1 MTDELSSFID
11 SVYRERYS
19 LIGSNCINKSL
30 RIQARAEA
38 LGKRADLICCISVV
52 KIKRW
57 YNISTV
63 NPHFYIEIAG
73 EKVDVSLDPG
83 HEDIYCKN
91 SEKKLVMPVN
101 VSGIRR
107 AMTRRANAPSF
118 IWKRLK
124 RTRNGY

>member
-19 LIGSNCINKSL
+19 PIGNNCINKSL
-30 RIQARAEA
+30 RIQARAEE

-52 KIKRW
+52 KIKKW
-57 YNISTV
+57 YNFPTI
-63 NPHFYIEIAG
+63 NPHLYIEIAG

-83 HEDIYCKN
+83 HEEIYCKN
-91 SEKKLVMPVN
+91 SEKKLILPVN
-101 VSGIRR
+101 VSRIRR
-107 AMTRRANAPSF
+107 ALTRRANAGSF

-124 RTRNGY
+124 RNRNGY

>member
-19 LIGSNCINKSL
+19 LIGNNCINKSL
-30 RIQARAEA
+30 MIQARAEE
-38 LGKRADLICCISVV
+38 LGKRSDLICCISVV
-52 KIKRW
+52 KIQRW
-57 YNISTV
+57 YNIPTV
-63 NPHFYIEIAG
+63 NPHLYTEIAG

-83 HEDIYCKN
+83 HKDIYCKN

-101 VSGIRR
+101 LSGLRR
-107 AMTRRANAPSF
+107 ALTGRANAGSF

-124 RTRNGY
+124 RTHNGY